1 MFFTACV
8 LIVSALA
15 ALSAAEEVG
24 IEVTKKVECKRPAKA
39 GDSLKMHYTGTL
51 TTLSGK
57 KFDSSRDRKSPFG
70 FQLGTGQV
78 IKCWDQGVEG
88 MCVGEKRVLTC
99 PPGLACQ
106 FF

>member
-1 MFFTACV
+1 MIFTTCV
-8 LIVSALA
+8 VVLSVLA
-15 ALSAAEEVG
+15 ALVSAEEVG
-24 IEVTKKVECKRPAKA
+24 IEVTHKVECKRPAKK

-51 TTLSGK
+51 TTIDGK

-99 PPGLACQ
+99 PPGLACK